1 MTKQTKKLW
10 IVMAVDYSDSSD
22 GKAHI
27 IATFSD
33 LDVAKKYVKK
43 DMNSYAKDY
52 KKYPNFEIDYAK
64 MSVWADNTT
73 RCEWSIESVNL
84 N

>member
-33 LDVAKKYVKK
+33 LDVAKN
-43 DMNSYAKDY
+43 M
-52 KKYPNFEIDYAK
+52 
-64 MSVWADNTT
+64 
-73 RCEWSIESVNL
+73 
-84 N
+84 